1 MAALG
6 DHRVAELLV
15 EVEIPGKLAADADAD
30 YRITFGAGIAV
41 DPLHQR
47 PPYAPALAGG
57 IDGDAPH
64 VQGVG
69 LAIEPQAGNR
79 LIIEQGQRPA
89 CGLEITAD
97 RCLRFPQSGAR
108 RVEPTIFPKGQLGQP
123 MNDASIGRL
132 AQTNLE
138 PYQFDSMSI
147 RPLRRAVRSAQP
159 KTRCARISVAAV
171 VTNSRNRTS
180 ASDKAGNIR
189 IACEPSRLRRI
200 SSIQ

>member
-1 MAALG
+1 MLG
-6 DHRVAELLV
+6 DGGVTELLV
-15 EVEIPGKLAADADAD
+15 EVEVARKLAADAHAD

-41 DPLHQR
+41 DPVHQR
-47 PPYAPALAGG
+47 PPYALALAGG

-64 VQGVG
+64 MQGVG

-79 LIIEQGQRPA
+79 LLIEQDQRPA
-89 CGLEITAD
+89 GGFEIIAD
-97 RCLRFPQSGAR
+97 RCLGFPQCGAR

-138 PYQFDSMSI
+138 TYQFDSMSI
-147 RPLRRAVRSAQP
+147 RPLRRAVRSAQV
-159 KTRCARISVAAV
+159 KTRCARMSVAAA
-171 VTNSRNRTS
+171 VTSSRNRTS
-180 ASDKAGNIR
+180 ASDRAGNIR
-189 IACEPSRLRRI
+189 MAREPRRLLRI